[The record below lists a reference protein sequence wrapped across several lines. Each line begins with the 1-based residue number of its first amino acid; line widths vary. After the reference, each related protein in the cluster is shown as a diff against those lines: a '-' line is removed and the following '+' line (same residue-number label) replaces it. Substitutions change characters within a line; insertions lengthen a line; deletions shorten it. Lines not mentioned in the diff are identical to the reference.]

1 MVDVSNVCDFET
13 QALVVDVFHIIGTQA
28 LVKGTFFSSSEQVV
42 FFNGPVIGIDIT
54 KVTDIT
60 TYTWGL
66 VSGIPE
72 IGTIFSIM

>member
-1 MVDVSNVCDFET
+1 MTKCLVDKFI
-13 QALVVDVFHIIGTQA
+13 QFL
-28 LVKGTFFSSSEQVV
+28 KGTFFPPSEQVG
-42 FFNGPVIGIDIT
+42 FFNGPVIGTDIN

-72 IGTIFSIM
+72 IGTIFSIMKGRSIYSGSKGYIC